1 MILKDFGLDA
11 FGPFPIDGFVDGYV
25 LDRPMSARG
34 ALEQLMRLFG
44 VDAVA
49 SGGRLTWRGRG
60 GRAVVPLAADDLVIG
75 DKDASLKLVR
85 AQETELPQQV
95 EVGYTEGDLDYR
107 RAVVASRRLSGNSR
121 REARADSAVI
131 TRRAEAQRLADAWLQ
146 DLWAGRESA
155 EFELSPRRIDIE
167 PGDVISLATD
177 AGAKLHRVTRIADGP
192 TRKVSAR
199 AVEPA
204 VFETPGAAI
213 PRPVRRPPP
222 VPGKPLAIVLD
233 LPASPTD
240 PTPLQYLAVAADPWP
255 GAVTVWRSGNG
266 ASFAPHLV
274 IDIPAVIGRT
284 LNVLEPGPLW
294 RWDPRAVLDVEI
306 SSGALSAVD
315 DEAALDGGNLFAV
328 QGEGGRWEIFSAA
341 RAEMIAE
348 RTYRLSRLLRGLAG
362 SEPEAARTVPAGAPI
377 VRLDEGVVPLTGD
390 LQDLGRT
397 WRYRV
402 GPAGRDHADPAALEF
417 SATAG
422 PDALRPFSPVGLNAR
437 REEGGIR
444 VRWIRR
450 ARREGDAWEPVEVPL
465 GEDGERYAV
474 DILRDGIVLRTLV
487 CIEPSIL
494 YPAAQELAD
503 FGAPQ
508 AVLALRV
515 AQVSAVVGRGFERAV
530 TVPVL

>member
-1 MILKDFGLDA
+1 M
-11 FGPFPIDGFVDGYV
+11 
-25 LDRPMSARG
+25 
-34 ALEQLMRLFG
+34 
-44 VDAVA
+44 
-49 SGGRLTWRGRG
+49 
-60 GRAVVPLAADDLVIG
+60 
-75 DKDASLKLVR
+75 
-85 AQETELPQQV
+85 
-95 EVGYTEGDLDYR
+95 
-107 RAVVASRRLSGNSR
+107 
-121 REARADSAVI
+121 
-131 TRRAEAQRLADAWLQ
+131 
-146 DLWAGRESA
+146 
-155 EFELSPRRIDIE
+155 
-167 PGDVISLATD
+167 
-177 AGAKLHRVTRIADGP
+177 
-192 TRKVSAR
+192 
-199 AVEPA
+199 
-204 VFETPGAAI
+204 
-213 PRPVRRPPP
+213 
-222 VPGKPLAIVLD
+222 
-233 LPASPTD
+233 
-240 PTPLQYLAVAADPWP
+240 
-255 GAVTVWRSGNG
+255 
-266 ASFAPHLV
+266 
-274 IDIPAVIGRT
+274 
-284 LNVLEPGPLW
+284 NVLEPGPLW

-306 SSGALSAVD
+306 SSGALSAAD

-328 QGEGGRWEIFSAA
+328 QGEGGRWDIFSAA

-402 GPAGRDHADPAALEF
+402 GPAGRDHADPAVLQF

-422 PDALRPFSPVGLNAR
+422 PDALKPFSPVGLNAR

-450 ARREGDAWEPVEVPL
+450 TRREGDAWEPVEVPL

-474 DILRDGIVLRTLV
+474 DILRDGIVLRTLAS
-487 CIEPSIL
+487 IEPSIL